1 MKQSQYDVEM
11 LYNELQSLKQ
21 KNESMEQEILTQ
33 NKMIS
38 DLYKRNNELMYIISC
53 LGFLNRN
60 INEKSLLF
68 KYYSDEFES
77 VMQKYDLQGTR
88 TPHTS
93 EKIDYKKLSNELLQE
108 FRSQRRKRV
117 NIKDIQANHGV
128 SYGTAY
134 KTLKYIYNSCQKAF
148 HWGQKRKKGKWS
160 KINLVLKDVFAI
172 PL

>member
-1 MKQSQYDVEM
+1 MYDVEM

-21 KNESMEQEILTQ
+21 IQKEQNELI
-33 NKMIS
+33 K
-38 DLYKRNNELMYIISC
+38 DLYQRNNQLLSIISC

-60 INEKSLLF
+60 INEKSLLY
-68 KYYSDEFES
+68 KSYSEEFES
-77 VMQKYDLQGTR
+77 LMQKYNLQGTK
-88 TPHTS
+88 PIQTS
-93 EKIDYKKLSNELLQE
+93 EKIDYKKLSHELLQE

-148 HWGQKRKKGKWS
+148 HWGQERKKGKWS

>member
-21 KNESMEQEILTQ
+21 IQKEQNELI
-33 NKMIS
+33 K
-38 DLYKRNNELMYIISC
+38 DLYQRNNQLLSIISC

-60 INEKSLLF
+60 INEKSLLY
-68 KYYSDEFES
+68 KSYSEEFES
-77 VMQKYDLQGTR
+77 LMQKYNLQGTK
-88 TPHTS
+88 HIQTS
-93 EKIDYKKLSNELLQE
+93 EKIDYKKLSHELLQE

-148 HWGQKRKKGKWS
+148 HWGQERKKGKWS

>member
-1 MKQSQYDVEM
+1 MTNKVYNLEV

-21 KNESMEQEILTQ
+21 IQKEQNELI
-33 NKMIS
+33 K
-38 DLYKRNNELMYIISC
+38 DLYQRNNQLLSIISC

-60 INEKSLLF
+60 INEKSLLY
-68 KYYSDEFES
+68 KSYSEEFES
-77 VMQKYDLQGTR
+77 LMQKYNLQGTK
-88 TPHTS
+88 HIQTS
-93 EKIDYKKLSNELLQE
+93 EKIDYKKLSHELLQE

-148 HWGQKRKKGKWS
+148 HWGQERKKGKWS